1 MLSMDSRI
9 AIVGASLAGIN
20 AARTLRNEGHTGP
33 ILVVDADPDRP
44 YDRPPLSKQILTGEW
59 EPDKILLPAAKEDLG
74 LDLRLGVRAKAVD
87 LGDRHL
93 TLESSTGGL
102 ETVDFDALVI
112 ATGAAA
118 RRLPD
123 TAGVSG
129 VHVVRT
135 LADSLALRAELD
147 AGPSRVVVIGA
158 GFIGGEVASSC
169 RKRGL
174 DVTLVEA
181 LPLPLER
188 ILGPEMG
195 RVCAEVHIRNGVDL
209 RLGTGVLQLETD
221 IVDGTERV
229 VGVTLSDGTTVA
241 AEVVVVG
248 IGVSVNTEW
257 LEGSGLDLDDGV
269 VCDDTLLAAPGVVA
283 AGDIARYPSH
293 RFGRMLRVEHWE
305 TAIAGGE
312 AAARRLLAE
321 ATGRSP
327 TTFDP
332 VPWFWSDQYDRK
344 IQLAGRPMP
353 TDECVIVHGS
363 TEEMR
368 FVALY
373 GDGDR
378 LTGVLGMNRPRHV
391 VQLRAAFDEG
401 LSFSETRER
410 AAAL

>member
-1 MLSMDSRI
+1 MNSTTVV
-9 AIVGASLAGIN
+9 VGASLAGLN
-20 AARTLRNEGHTGP
+20 AARTLRLGGHAGS
-33 ILVVDADPDRP
+33 IIVLDADPERP

-59 EPDKILLPAAKEDLG
+59 DPEKLLLPAGKEDLG
-74 LDLRLGVRAKAVD
+74 LEFRLGTRATSLD
-87 LGDRHL
+87 LSSRVVTTERADGVG
-93 TLESSTGGL
+93 ES
-102 ETVDFDALVI
+102 VAFDSLVI
-112 ATGAAA
+112 ASGASA
-118 RRLPD
+118 RRLPNSEGI
-123 TAGVSG
+123 AG

-135 LADSLALRAELD
+135 LADSLALRDELD
-147 AGPSRVVVIGA
+147 ANPSRVVVIGA

-188 ILGPEMG
+188 ILGTEMG
-195 RVCAEVHIRNGVDL
+195 TVCAQVHLSNGVDL
-209 RLGTGVLQLETD
+209 RLATGVSQLETAV
-221 IVDGTERV
+221 VDGIERV
-229 VGVTLSDGTTVA
+229 VGVSLTDGTTVE

-248 IGVSVNTEW
+248 IGVVLNTGW
-257 LEGSGLDLDDGV
+257 LEGSGITLDDGV
-269 VCDDTLLAAPGVVA
+269 VCDNTLLAAPGIVA
-283 AGDIARYPSH
+283 AGDIARYPSA

-321 ATGRSP
+321 ANGEAP
-327 TTFDP
+327 VVFDP

-353 TDECVIVHGS
+353 TDECVVVHGS
-363 TEEMR
+363 TEEFR

-378 LTGVLGMNRPRHV
+378 FTGVLGMNRPRHV
-391 VQLRAAFDEG
+391 IQLRALLEDGA
-401 LSFSETRER
+401 SFSEARER
-410 AAAL
+410 AATL

>member
-1 MLSMDSRI
+1 MDTTTV
-9 AIVGASLAGIN
+9 IVGASLAGIN
-20 AARTLRNEGHTGP
+20 AARTLRTQGHVGP
-33 ILVVDADPDRP
+33 IVVIDADPEQP
-44 YDRPPLSKQILTGEW
+44 YDRPPLSKQMLTGEW
-59 EPDKILLPAAKEDLG
+59 EAEKIRLPAAKEDLG
-74 LDLRLGVRAKAVD
+74 LDLRLGTRAAAVD
-87 LGDRHL
+87 LGARRL
-93 TLESSTGGL
+93 TLETSTGAT
-102 ETVDFDALVI
+102 ETASFDSLVI

-118 RRLPD
+118 RHLPD
-123 TAGVSG
+123 TAGVAG

-147 AGPSRVVVIGA
+147 AGPTRVVVIGA
-158 GFIGGEVASSC
+158 GFIGAEVASSC

-174 DVTLVEA
+174 EVTLVEA

-195 RVCAEVHIRNGVDL
+195 AVCAQVHVANGVDL
-209 RLGTGVLQLETD
+209 RLGTGVLQIETAV
-221 IVDGTERV
+221 IDGVERV
-229 VGVTLSDGTTVA
+229 VGVALTDGTTVA

-248 IGVSVNTEW
+248 IGVSTNTGW
-257 LEGSGLDLDDGV
+257 LEGSGLDIEDGV
-269 VCDDTLLAAPGVVA
+269 LCDDTLLAAPGVVA
-283 AGDIARYPSH
+283 AGDIARYPSA

-321 ATGRSP
+321 ARGEAP
-327 TTFDP
+327 EIFDP

-353 TDECVIVHGS
+353 TDTCVVVHGS
-363 TEEMR
+363 TDEFR

-373 GDGDR
+373 GNGDR

-391 VQLRAAFDEG
+391 VQLRALFDEG
-401 LSFSETRER
+401 ATFGEACER
-410 AAAL
+410 AATI

>member
-1 MLSMDSRI
+1 MNSSTV
-9 AIVGASLAGIN
+9 IVGASLAGIN
-20 AARTLRNEGHTGP
+20 AARTLRLGGHTGS
-33 ILVVDADPDRP
+33 IVVLDADPDRP

-59 EPDKILLPAAKEDLG
+59 EPEKILLPAAKEDLG
-74 LDLRLGVRAKAVD
+74 LDLRLGTRAKAVD
-87 LGDRHL
+87 LVAREL
-93 TLESSTGGL
+93 TIEGPDGL
-102 ETVDFDALVI
+102 VNRQSFDTMVI

-123 TAGVSG
+123 SAGIAG

-135 LADSLALRAELD
+135 LADSLALRDELE

-158 GFIGGEVASSC
+158 GFIGAEVASSC
-169 RKRGL
+169 RKRGI

-188 ILGPEMG
+188 VLGAEMG
-195 RVCAEVHIRNGVDL
+195 AVCAQVHIENGVDV
-209 RLGTGVLQLETD
+209 RLSTGVLEIETAT
-221 IVDGTERV
+221 VNGTERV
-229 VGVTLSDGTTVA
+229 VAVALSDGTRVA

-248 IGVSVNTEW
+248 IGVTVNTGW
-257 LEGSGLDLDDGV
+257 LEGSALTLDDGV
-269 VCDDTLLAAPGVVA
+269 VCDNTLLAAPGVVA
-283 AGDIARYPSH
+283 AGDIARYPSE

-321 ATGRSP
+321 ESGEPPAI
-327 TTFDP
+327 FDP

-353 TDECVIVHGS
+353 TDECVVVHGS
-363 TEEMR
+363 TEEFR

-373 GDGDR
+373 GSGDR

-391 VQLRAAFDEG
+391 IQLRALLEDRATFAEA
-401 LSFSETRER
+401 RER
-410 AAAL
+410 AASL

>member
-1 MLSMDSRI
+1 MNSSTV
-9 AIVGASLAGIN
+9 IVGASLAGIN
-20 AARTLRNEGHTGP
+20 AARTLRLGGHTGS
-33 ILVVDADPDRP
+33 IVVLDADPDRP

-59 EPDKILLPAAKEDLG
+59 DPEKILLPAAKEDLG
-74 LDLRLGVRAKAVD
+74 LDLRLGTRAKAVD
-87 LGDRHL
+87 LVAREL
-93 TLESSTGGL
+93 TIEGPDGSVNRQS
-102 ETVDFDALVI
+102 FDTMVI

-123 TAGVSG
+123 SAGIAG

-135 LADSLALRAELD
+135 LADSLALRNELE

-158 GFIGGEVASSC
+158 GFIGAEVASSC
-169 RKRGL
+169 RKRGI

-188 ILGPEMG
+188 VLGAEMG
-195 RVCAEVHIRNGVDL
+195 AVCAQVHIENGVDV
-209 RLGTGVLQLETD
+209 RLSTGVLEIETAT
-221 IVDGTERV
+221 VNGTERV
-229 VGVTLSDGTTVA
+229 VAVALSDGTRVA

-248 IGVSVNTEW
+248 IGVTVNTGW
-257 LEGSGLDLDDGV
+257 LEGSALTIDDGV
-269 VCDDTLLAAPGVVA
+269 VCDNTLLAAPGVVA
-283 AGDIARYPSH
+283 AGDIARYPSE

-312 AAARRLLAE
+312 AAARRLLADASGE
-321 ATGRSP
+321 PPAI
-327 TTFDP
+327 FDP

-353 TDECVIVHGS
+353 TDECVVVHGS
-363 TEEMR
+363 TEEFR

-373 GDGDR
+373 GSGDR

-391 VQLRAAFDEG
+391 IQLRALLEDRATFAEA
-401 LSFSETRER
+401 RER
-410 AAAL
+410 AASL

>member
-1 MLSMDSRI
+1 MNSTTV
-9 AIVGASLAGIN
+9 IVGASLAGIN
-20 AARTLRNEGHTGP
+20 AARTLRLNGQTGP
-33 ILVVDADPDRP
+33 IVVVDADPERP
-44 YDRPPLSKQILTGEW
+44 YDRPPLSKQMLTGEW
-59 EPDKILLPAAKEDLG
+59 EPEKILLPAGKEDLD
-74 LDLRLGVRAKAVD
+74 LDFRLGVRAKAVD
-87 LGDRHL
+87 LGSRQI
-93 TLESSTGGL
+93 TLETPNGNV
-102 ETVDFDALVI
+102 ETSAFDSLVI
-112 ATGAAA
+112 ASGAAA

-123 TAGVSG
+123 TAGIAG

-135 LADSLALRAELD
+135 LADSLSLRADLD

-158 GFIGGEVASSC
+158 GFIGAEVASSC

-195 RVCAEVHIRNGVDL
+195 RVCAQVHIENGVDL
-209 RLGTGVLQLETD
+209 RLGTGVLQLETAA
-221 IVDGTERV
+221 VDGVERV
-229 VGVTLSDGTTVA
+229 VGVALTDGTTVA
-241 AEVVVVG
+241 ADVVVVG
-248 IGVSVNTEW
+248 IGVSVNTQW
-257 LEGSGLDLDDGV
+257 LEGSGLNLDDGV
-269 VCDDTLLAAPGVVA
+269 VCDNTLLAAPGVVA
-283 AGDIARYPSH
+283 AGDIARYPSA

-321 ATGRSP
+321 ESGETPAV
-327 TTFDP
+327 FDP
-332 VPWFWSDQYDRK
+332 IPWFWSDQYDRK

-353 TDECVIVHGS
+353 TDECVVVHGS
-363 TEEMR
+363 TEEFR

-391 VQLRAAFDEG
+391 VQLRAIFEEG
-401 LSFSETRER
+401 ATFSQACER